1 LLWAVAFWNLIEI
14 EQSMYL
20 EIVSPEATLFA
31 GEVTSVT
38 VPGVNGEF
46 QMLQDHAPIVS
57 LLQAGE
63 VRIAGHVE
71 IAEGFEDR
79 FRKGPDGKTILSIR
93 SGTVELNNNKVIVLA
108 D

>member
-1 LLWAVAFWNLIEI
+1 
-14 EQSMYL
+14 MYL

-46 QMLQDHAPIVS
+46 QMLTNHAPIVS
-57 LLQAGE
+57 LLQEGQVKVQGA
-63 VRIAGHVE
+63 VE
-71 IAEGFEDR
+71 IEEEFQNK
-79 FRKGPDGKTILSIR
+79 FTKGSNGETILSIR
-93 SGTVELNNNKVIVLA
+93 SGTIEMKDNKVIVLA

>member
-1 LLWAVAFWNLIEI
+1 
-14 EQSMYL
+14 MYL
-20 EIVSPEATLFA
+20 EIVSPEATLFS

-63 VRIAGHVE
+63 VRIAGQVAIE
-71 IAEGFEDR
+71 EAFQGR
-79 FRKGPDGKTILSIR
+79 FRKSADGKTILPIR
-93 SGTVELNNNKVIVLA
+93 SGTVELSNNKIIVLA